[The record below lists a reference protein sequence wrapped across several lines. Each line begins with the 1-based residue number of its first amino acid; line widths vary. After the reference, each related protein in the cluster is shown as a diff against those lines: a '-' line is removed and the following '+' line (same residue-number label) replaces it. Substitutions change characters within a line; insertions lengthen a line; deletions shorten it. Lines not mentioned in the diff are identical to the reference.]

1 MLSSSGQV
9 FPGCLSVCFWWS
21 TVHGVNLINN
31 ANDRLLRQ
39 VNRDVEVLV
48 EGCAV
53 MSGSPELN

>member
-1 MLSSSGQV
+1 M
-9 FPGCLSVCFWWS
+9 
-21 TVHGVNLINN
+21 HGVNLINN
-31 ANDRLLRQ
+31 ANDGWLRQ

>member
-1 MLSSSGQV
+1 M
-9 FPGCLSVCFWWS
+9 
-21 TVHGVNLINN
+21 HGVNLINN